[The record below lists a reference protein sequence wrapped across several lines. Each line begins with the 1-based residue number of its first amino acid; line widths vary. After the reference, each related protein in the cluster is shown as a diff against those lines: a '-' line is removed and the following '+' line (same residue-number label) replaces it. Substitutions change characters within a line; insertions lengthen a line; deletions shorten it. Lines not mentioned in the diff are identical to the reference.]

1 MRNSLQRLSQQLYL
15 VEQKPGV
22 ELVCR
27 YASLHFFLAENC
39 EFETPPE
46 HENHIELTYH
56 HENK

>member
-27 YASLHFFLAENC
+27 YASLHQFLR
-39 EFETPPE
+39 
-46 HENHIELTYH
+46 ELFRRLST
-56 HENK
+56 E